1 MTMTYSHID
10 RICVGGVLP
19 VYGVVHLPDTLG
31 RQFGVDFFLQRR
43 EMGIINIGGAGFV
56 VVDGERYELAA
67 HDGLYIGKG
76 AHEVTFASNDY
87 ANPAKFYYSS
97 CPAHH
102 AYPTRIVTKEQSV
115 SAELGSVE
123 DCNRRTI
130 NKYFVPDVLE
140 TCQLCMGMTALH
152 EGSNW
157 NSMPP
162 HTHERRMEV
171 YF

>member
-1 MTMTYSHID
+1 MNVDTRYAIHPFHGAVLDTEQLRQEFLIQNMFQPDEMTMTYSHID

-123 DCNRRTI
+123 DCNRR
-130 NKYFVPDVLE
+130 
-140 TCQLCMGMTALH
+140 
-152 EGSNW
+152 
-157 NSMPP
+157 
-162 HTHERRMEV
+162 
-171 YF
+171 